1 MDDAAVSR
9 VVIPFKEDLPLLFV
23 QITGKNGKK
32 RELLATIDPAS
43 HDIIMP
49 KIDAFYFG
57 YDPYADQ
64 PGLKEEL
71 PLIPSLGI
79 AGMVQVLEFPLVELR
94 IGPIAFK
101 NVTAAAYD
109 TPYQS
114 GVDVVLGASVLNKL
128 KTTIDYESRQI
139 ILEDFSQHPAEK
151 AQ

>member
-1 MDDAAVSR
+1 MSR
-9 VVIPFKEDLPLLFV
+9 VVIPFKDLPLLFV

-32 RELLATIDPAS
+32 RELLATIDPAA
-43 HDIIMP
+43 HDVVMP

-71 PLIPSLGI
+71 PLVPSLGI

-94 IGPIAFK
+94 IGPIAVK

-109 TPYQS
+109 IPYQS
-114 GVDVVLGASVLNKL
+114 GVDVVLGASLLSKL
-128 KTTIDYESRQI
+128 KTTIDYERRQI
-139 ILEDFSQHPAEK
+139 ILEDFPQQSEEK